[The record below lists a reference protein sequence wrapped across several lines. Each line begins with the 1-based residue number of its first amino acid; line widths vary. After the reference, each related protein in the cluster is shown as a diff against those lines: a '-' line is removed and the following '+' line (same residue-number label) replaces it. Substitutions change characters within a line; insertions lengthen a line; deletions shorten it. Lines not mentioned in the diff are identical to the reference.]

1 MMSGKV
7 VMNFGERLKQIR
19 TEKGLT
25 QPQFAQMAGIEQS
38 YLSKLEND
46 KSVPS
51 ADMFSTIVSGLGMD
65 EATFLEEVDKD
76 VLTTTLRHIP
86 AAAQFNTNAVAA
98 QINHTKQWLYGSA
111 VAWVLGFALMLAAND
126 GIFFSNKL
134 YKYTSP
140 GVILAGE
147 AENIFE
153 KHKEIVSLKL
163 AAKII
168 TSEEMLKEMEAFQV
182 NRVKPVTVEW
192 PNSRG
197 TVYFERADKGLR
209 RFDLIH
215 TEHVQA
221 PGNRILQFLG
231 AIVFVCGFVGLFIE
245 WRLRRLKNQPH

>member
-1 MMSGKV
+1 
-7 VMNFGERLKQIR
+7 MNFGERLKQIR

-25 QPQFAQMAGIEQS
+25 QPQFAQVAGIEQS

-51 ADMFSTIVSGLGMD
+51 TDMFFTILSGLGMD
-65 EATFLEEVDKD
+65 EATFLKEVDKD
-76 VLTTTLRHIP
+76 VLATTLRHIP
-86 AAAQFNTNAVAA
+86 AVAQFNTNAAAA
-98 QINHTKQWLYGSA
+98 QVNHTKQWLYGSA

-153 KHKEIVSLKL
+153 NHKEILSLKL

-168 TSEEMLKEMEAFQV
+168 TFEDMSKELEAFQM
-182 NRVKPVTVEW
+182 NRARPVTVEW
-192 PNSRG
+192 PVSRG
-197 TVYFERADKGLR
+197 TLYFERAEKGLR
-209 RFDLIH
+209 RFELIH
-215 TEHVQA
+215 TERVQA

-231 AIVFVCGFVGLFIE
+231 AIVFACSFVGLFIE
-245 WRLRRLKNQPH
+245 WRLRRLKNKRLH